1 MDLDRILFSLD
12 AARFEQFT
20 ALLNAPP
27 GPDAG
32 LKRLRAVR
40 PPWAADS
47 ESALV
52 DG

>member
-1 MDLDRILFSLD
+1 MDLDQILFTLE

-20 ALLNAPP
+20 ALLDEPP
-27 GPDAG
+27 GPNAG
-32 LKRLRAVR
+32 LERLRAVR

-52 DG
+52 NG